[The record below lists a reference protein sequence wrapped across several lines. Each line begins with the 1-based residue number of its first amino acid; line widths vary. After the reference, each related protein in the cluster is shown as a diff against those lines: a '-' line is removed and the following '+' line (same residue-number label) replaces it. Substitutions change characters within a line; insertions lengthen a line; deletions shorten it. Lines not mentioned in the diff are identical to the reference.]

1 MATLANVLS
10 GKNPLAQMKD
20 LPSNAGNTG
29 RMGDPVVSP
38 DIVFNPTQRLSN
50 QMRTSSQVQNYAA
63 SKAMAEQG
71 RTDMRGNVI
80 GYADTLG

>member
-1 MATLANVLS
+1 MATLSNVMS
-10 GKNPLAQMKD
+10 GNNPLSQMKQISSNGQAIGFGQT
-20 LPSNAGNTG
+20 PS
-29 RMGDPVVSP
+29 VP
-38 DIVFNPTQRLSN
+38 DIVFNPTQRLDN
-50 QMRTSSQVQNYAA
+50 QIKTNSQVQNYAA